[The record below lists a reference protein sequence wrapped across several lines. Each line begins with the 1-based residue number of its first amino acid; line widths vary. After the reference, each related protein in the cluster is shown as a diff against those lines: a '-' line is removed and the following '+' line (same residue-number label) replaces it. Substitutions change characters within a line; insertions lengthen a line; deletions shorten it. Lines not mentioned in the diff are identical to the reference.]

1 MRAGLRVV
9 LGVYC
14 IFIGLITGWLA
25 WRQTLAESGGSVA
38 LLVATAILGGLGSML
53 AVPPALA
60 PRWLRRSSPPLPG
73 SAARTSFIV
82 LSLFAVIVTVAGGT
96 FIHRKIPVISA
107 EGVAGVAPDGRLA
120 VIDHGAVVR
129 YISEQ
134 EYRALQAS
142 GLAAIATVANAL
154 LTVFLVAI
162 ATRFALTRSTPG
174 VSSTPH

>member
-1 MRAGLRVV
+1 
-9 LGVYC
+9 
-14 IFIGLITGWLA
+14 
-25 WRQTLAESGGSVA
+25 
-38 LLVATAILGGLGSML
+38 
-53 AVPPALA
+53 
-60 PRWLRRSSPPLPG
+60 
-73 SAARTSFIV
+73 
-82 LSLFAVIVTVAGGT
+82 LFAVIVTVAGGT